1 MSANGTWN
9 VTVQTPMGAQSGT
22 ISVTI
27 EGSAFS
33 GAFTSPMM
41 GTLPVENGQIDGDQ
55 LTWTMAMTSP
65 MPMKLDGEATVS
77 GDTMTGK
84 VKAGV
89 FGSMALSGTRA

>member
-22 ISVTI
+22 IDVTI
-27 EGSAFS
+27 AGSSFT
-33 GAFTSPMM
+33 GAFTSAMM
-41 GTLPVENGQIDGDQ
+41 GTLPVENGTVEGNR

-65 MPMKLDGEATVS
+65 MPMKLDGEATVD
-77 GDTMTGK
+77 GDAITGK

-89 FGSMALSGTRA
+89 FGSMALTGTRA